1 MKLLIVEDDENWL
14 AELCPSLDGIQGV
27 EYLLAR
33 SRDSALQA
41 LGEGFFDAIVLDLKL
56 PTTDYAGDEAVPHG
70 EAVFA
75 AARSG
80 CPGTP
85 ILFLTGS
92 SAETL
97 YTDLLA
103 TKENVDLWGDREPV
117 ATVYLWPKS
126 KVLDFLEQVRGFAA
140 RVQTTDQIELI
151 TEGADFGL
159 TPEDKRVLKVIG
171 RRFNG
176 MGVRL
181 ASATGGLSG
190 ARVFRMSVVDGQ
202 GHERLRAI
210 GKLSNSE
217 AVRDEIR
224 RCQELHR
231 LQQGDF
237 APFIGS
243 VEGGAKDVA
252 ATFYRLADGYDRNL
266 FDVMAQSAD
275 EGARMAP
282 RIRAT
287 MAPWLAAP
295 EVKRLTVREVR
306 QRYLADEQA
315 QAFWAEFGWGD
326 MESLER
332 RTLSVR
338 WTCTHGDLHGANVL
352 IGGEGRPALIDFGDV
367 GDACSAIDP
376 LTLEWCLFSHP
387 AASACLGGWKPDF
400 STPWEQA
407 ATYAQSGPVAGFIT
421 ATRQWA
427 HEVAFG
433 DHDVNAN
440 AYGYCLRQLKYN
452 DVDRTFFA
460 RAAQE
465 MIGYLQRI

>member
-14 AELCPSLDGIQGV
+14 SELCPSLDAIQGV
-27 EYLLAR
+27 EYQLAR
-33 SRDSALQA
+33 SRNAALQA

-56 PTTDYAGDEAVPHG
+56 PTTDHAMDEAVAHG

-75 AARSG
+75 AARSA

-103 TKENVDLWGDREPV
+103 TKENIDLWGDREPV
-117 ATVYLWPKS
+117 ATVHLWPKS
-126 KVLDFLEQVRGFAA
+126 KVLEFLEQVRGFAT
-140 RVQTTDQIELI
+140 RVAATDQIELI

-159 TPEDKRVLKVIG
+159 APEDKRVLKVIG

-181 ASATGGLSG
+181 SSASGGLSG

-210 GKLSNSE
+210 GKLSTGD

-266 FDVMAQSAD
+266 FDVMAQSPDEAAD
-275 EGARMAP
+275 IAP
-282 RIRAT
+282 RIRGT
-287 MAPWLAAP
+287 MAPWLAAA
-295 EVKRLTVREVR
+295 EVKRLTVRDVR
-306 QRYLADEQA
+306 RRYLPDDQA
-315 QAFWAEFGWGD
+315 QAFWAEFRLGD
-326 MESLER
+326 MEGLER
-332 RTLSVR
+332 RALSVR

-367 GDACSAIDP
+367 GDACSVIDP
-376 LTLEWCLFSHP
+376 ITLEWCLFSHP
-387 AASACLGGWKPDF
+387 SASACLAGWKPDF
-400 STPWEQA
+400 SVPWERTAEFA
-407 ATYAQSGPVAGFIT
+407 ATSPVGAFIT
-421 ATRQWA
+421 ASRQWA
-427 HEVAFG
+427 RDVAFG

-440 AYGYCLRQLKYN
+440 AYGYCLRQLKYS
-452 DVDRTFFA
+452 DVDRDFFA
-460 RAAQE
+460 RAVQE
-465 MIGYLQRI
+465 MIGYLARI